1 LSIAEYV
8 NKMRSLTD
16 EMAIAGRVI
25 EEEELVEYILAGL
38 GQEYDPIMSVVIT
51 KTEPVP
57 INELY
62 SQLLAYETRRDM
74 MNGHEGGGSSV
85 NSASHGRGHSGR
97 GGFGRGGG

>member
-74 MNGHEGGGSSV
+74 MNGHEGRGSSV
-85 NSASHGRGHSGR
+85 NSASHGRGRSGR